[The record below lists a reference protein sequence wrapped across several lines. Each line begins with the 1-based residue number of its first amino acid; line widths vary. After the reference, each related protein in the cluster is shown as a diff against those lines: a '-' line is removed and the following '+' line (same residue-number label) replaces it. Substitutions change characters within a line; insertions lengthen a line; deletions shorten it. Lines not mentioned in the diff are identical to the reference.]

1 MTSKARKILFWIFV
15 IIFFLAA
22 PTLVLY
28 SQGYRVNWPPQ
39 PSQKMIVKTGGLFI
53 KALPKQ
59 ANLYINGDFIKKT
72 DFFFGSTLV
81 ENLLPRTYKVELK
94 KDNYQTWEKNLNIAE
109 GQVTEAKQIILF
121 PQSITP
127 TIIARNILSFWI
139 SPNGQKIAIMA
150 NNNNGWE
157 MELYET
163 AQNVTSRL
171 FSSDNLPKE
180 ASIKDLKWTDDSL
193 SLNFQVAQNGQINYY
208 SVNTENTPSIP
219 IKTILAETAPI
230 DALCSFK
237 SEVDLFYIN
246 QNGFVVKK
254 ESLTS
259 QTTQV
264 SGDSLPVGKNSTCS
278 LWLYNGYIFA
288 KMDSDLYE
296 LAPNS
301 KQFQKIFSDI
311 ASDIILSPDGAKIA
325 WSSNS
330 EIWVMYLKDK
340 TDQPQKNAGDQVFI
354 ARMSKKI
361 SDLQWFNSDYL
372 IFASGQEIRTAEID
386 NRDKINI
393 AAIFTIAAPQNSNPL
408 TIKWDS
414 INKNLFIFDGS
425 ALFETPL
432 AIE

>member
-1 MTSKARKILFWIFV
+1 
-15 IIFFLAA
+15 
-22 PTLVLY
+22 
-28 SQGYRVNWPPQ
+28 
-39 PSQKMIVKTGGLFI
+39 
-53 KALPKQ
+53 
-59 ANLYINGDFIKKT
+59 
-72 DFFFGSTLV
+72 
-81 ENLLPRTYKVELK
+81 
-94 KDNYQTWEKNLNIAE
+94 
-109 GQVTEAKQIILF
+109 
-121 PQSITP
+121 
-127 TIIARNILSFWI
+127 
-139 SPNGQKIAIMA
+139 MA

-414 INKNLFIFDGS
+414 INKNLFIF
-425 ALFETPL
+425 
-432 AIE
+432 